1 MKRRIIGLVVW
12 MLMIAT
18 VLPIGESLIDSTINP
33 MVFSNPPSCM
43 KTNRN
48 KVLLD
53 VAGIYDYET
62 PVSID
67 GDTAMVGIFRG
78 YGSVYVFTERFHIW
92 RTQERIYSPE
102 TAEDYSFG
110 WSVSVSGDTAVFGAP
125 VRNWN
130 AAGSGCAYVYTRMG
144 IKWIYQAKLLPPDGR
159 DYEFF
164 GASVSLDGDTVVIGA
179 PWDDDN
185 GNESGSTYVFS
196 RNGTTWALQAKL
208 LASDGGIGD
217 NFGYFVSLDGDTVL
231 IGAPWDNDKGVDS
244 GSAYVFTRSDSN
256 WTQQAKLLASDGV
269 KYDQFGISVSLDGDT
284 ALIGA
289 SDFNEYSYIATGPGS
304 AYMFTRTGTTWTQQA
319 KLLASDGANGDRF
332 GYSVSLSGDS
342 ALIGAFWDC
351 NVVRNGRNFFGSAY
365 VFTHTGT
372 IWAQQQKLQVY
383 SGVSRNFGISVGLKD
398 DTAVIS
404 SYYEGSVYIR
414 SSAYAFK
421 RIGNIWFKQIQFFR
435 YW

>member
-1 MKRRIIGLVVW
+1 MKYRIISLFLC
-12 MLMIAT
+12 MLMIDT
-18 VLPIGESLIDSTINP
+18 VVPIGGTLKDSPINP
-33 MVFSNPPSCM
+33 MVSSNPTSSM

-48 KVLLD
+48 EIPFN
-53 VAGIYDYET
+53 VAGTLYYET
-62 PVSID
+62 PASTD
-67 GDTAMVGIFRG
+67 GNTAMVGVFRG

-92 RTQERIYSPE
+92 RKQQQIYSPE
-102 TAEDYSFG
+102 TGGAYSFG

-130 AAGSGCAYVYTRMG
+130 ASPGCAYVYSRMG
-144 IKWIYQAKLLPPDGR
+144 ISWIYQAKLLPPDGR

-164 GASVSLDGDTVVIGA
+164 GTSVSLDGDTVVIGA
-179 PWDDDN
+179 PNDDDN
-185 GNESGSTYVFS
+185 GNSSGSAYVFT

-208 LASDGGIGD
+208 LASGGGIGD

-231 IGAPWDNDKGVDS
+231 IGAPWDSDKGADS
-244 GSAYVFTRSDSN
+244 GSTYVFTRSGTN

-269 KYDQFGISVSLDGDT
+269 KYDQFGISVSLDRDT

-304 AYMFTRTGTTWTQQA
+304 AYVFTRTDTTWTQQA
-319 KLLASDGANGDRF
+319 KILASDGANGDRF

-342 ALIGAFWDC
+342 AFIGAFWDC
-351 NVVRNGRNFFGSAY
+351 NVRNGRYFFGSAY
-365 VFTHTGT
+365 VFTRTGT

-383 SGVSRNFGISVGLKD
+383 NGVSRNFGISVALED
-398 DTAVIS
+398 NTAIIS
-404 SYYEGSVYIR
+404 SYYEGDVYIH
-414 SSAYAFK
+414 SSAYAFG
-421 RIGNIWFKQIQFFR
+421 RIGNIWIKQIQLFR